1 MYTIIMQIKNIGH
14 HARLRE
20 DDMYFAAEV
29 SLREI
34 FRCVRARANL
44 RPLTTQKSCAVG
56 MHNAIL
62 RNHLKKICLIL
73 ILFQLTLT

>member
-34 FRCVRARANL
+34 SFVVYVHALICARNDAKIVRSRDAQCNTEES
-44 RPLTTQKSCAVG
+44 P
-56 MHNAIL
+56 
-62 RNHLKKICLIL
+62 
-73 ILFQLTLT
+73 

>member
-1 MYTIIMQIKNIGH
+1 MYTIIMQIKNTGY

-34 FRCVRARANL
+34 SFVVYVHALICAR
-44 RPLTTQKSCAVG
+44 
-56 MHNAIL
+56 
-62 RNHLKKICLIL
+62 
-73 ILFQLTLT
+73 

>member
-29 SLREI
+29 NLREI
-34 FRCVRARANL
+34 SFVVYVHALICAR
-44 RPLTTQKSCAVG
+44 
-56 MHNAIL
+56 
-62 RNHLKKICLIL
+62 
-73 ILFQLTLT
+73 